1 MAYKQNPGRGPMA
14 KTGRGLRPDLVSPAR
29 PDDDK
34 KKPKMV
40 EVRATGGGKS
50 WMMSVAEGSR
60 MQKMAEDLGTVPEEF
75 RNLKGVTQ
83 ETDPWASN
91 ISEAE
96 QKKRME
102 SWASKQK

>member
-1 MAYKQNPGRGPMA
+1 MAYKQDPGRGPMM

-29 PDDDK
+29 LDDDK

-40 EVRATGGGKS
+40 EVKATGGGKS

-60 MQKMAEDLGTVPEEF
+60 MHKMSQDIGTVPEEF

-83 ETDPWASN
+83 ETDPFASG

-96 QKKRME
+96 QKKRMK
-102 SWASKQK
+102 SWASQQK